1 MALWAAGEDH
11 VGQAGVTVS
20 APSRNGLRSCPVPDQ
35 VGFQRGRGSAHV
47 ESADTAFPIQTGP
60 LPLGGEPLTARFRR
74 WRGGGSEASLRS
86 EVWL

>member
-35 VGFQRGRGSAHV
+35 VGFSAAVAAPTSKVLTQLSQYRRAPSPLVGS
-47 ESADTAFPIQTGP
+47 
-60 LPLGGEPLTARFRR
+60 L
-74 WRGGGSEASLRS
+74 
-86 EVWL
+86 